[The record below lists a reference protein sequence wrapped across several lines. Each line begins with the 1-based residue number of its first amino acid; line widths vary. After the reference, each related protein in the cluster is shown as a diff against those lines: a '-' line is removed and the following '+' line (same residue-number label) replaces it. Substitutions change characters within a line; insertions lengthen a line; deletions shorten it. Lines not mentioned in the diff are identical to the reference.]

1 MVKKIKN
8 YNVILN
14 KIEKIRG
21 KNNKTWMN
29 IVKIAL
35 KYSPKETIKVISS
48 IYKYD
53 QKISKLVKK
62 LK

>member
-8 YNVILN
+8 YNDILN
-14 KIEKIRG
+14 KIEKVRG

-35 KYSPKETIKVISS
+35 KHSPKETIKVISS